1 MGAAGVLVL
10 PMTLLGALFI
20 AITLFSTV
28 TASPVIVETKAH
40 KADLFETTKGSERS
54 TEVEVAWGPTGH
66 ETTAA
71 MAMMLVQ
78 PETATWADVCKK
90 TPEYHWSGA
99 LHYIGTP
106 AWACHYDH
114 ARDCKMDRCVV
125 GAIANYSTRLTNM
138 ALPRKQRVEALRFVS
153 HFIGD
158 IHQPLHV
165 GFKSDRG
172 GNMIKGKFMD
182 DDTSLHG
189 VWDFSVIQRRLA
201 DFSNSMKA
209 FAQDLAKRVKEMPQ
223 HEVEEWK
230 SCPNG
235 GAGCASHWAQESAQL
250 ACNVVYTGRDGK
262 KVKSGFQ
269 YGDNEYS
276 YVLPLL
282 EKQLMRGGVRLAH
295 LLDSKL
301 AHCKHDDHV
310 KQQEV
315 AELKSH
321 LAETSA
327 SAIVPEQ

>member
-1 MGAAGVLVL
+1 M
-10 PMTLLGALFI
+10 I
-20 AITLFSTV
+20 
-28 TASPVIVETKAH
+28 TASPVIVKG
-40 KADLFETTKGSERS
+40 KADHANLFETTKATQKS

-71 MAMMLVQ
+71 LAMMLVQ
-78 PETATWADVCKK
+78 PATAACVGTLVTDLAESAVWADVCKK

-99 LHYIGTP
+99 LHYVGTP
-106 AWACHYDH
+106 PWACHYDH
-114 ARDCKMDRCVV
+114 ARDCKKDRCVV
-125 GAIANYSTRLTNM
+125 GAIANYSARLDNE
-138 ALPRKQRVEALRFVS
+138 ALPHSQRVEALRFVS

-172 GNMIKGKFMD
+172 GNMIKGKFGD

-189 VWDFSVIQRRLA
+189 VWDFSVIQRRMA
-201 DFSNSMKA
+201 DYSNSMHA
-209 FAQDLAKRVKEMPQ
+209 FAQDLAKRVKQLPQ
-223 HEVEEWK
+223 QEVEEWK

-235 GAGCASHWAQESAQL
+235 GVGCASHWAQESAHL

-269 YGDNEYS
+269 YGDNDYT
-276 YVLPLL
+276 YMLPLL

-301 AHCKHDDHV
+301 AHCKGD
-310 KQQEV
+310 KQVVEKEV
-315 AELKSH
+315 VPLKSH
-321 LAETSA
+321 LEETSA